1 MRTVYQ
7 KLLLWLD
14 CWFELVMAKRCT
26 WTCFLSEVNKNI
38 RDKKNWKNV
47 NAHSCVVVCLGTKL
61 SLPFRVFLFLRCS
74 ILLWAAERWS
84 CDCRMRRQCVAK
96 GTVKSFVLQGLDKVD
111 ESCAFVHDCSHA
123 DNAEHVNT
131 PGVFLHMRFHSPEP
145 VIAVAAD
152 VMFSASPSFLFLLKR
167 YCTKR
172 QGEFRRPGKNIHL
185 TSTMNITE

>member
-1 MRTVYQ
+1 MIYVSNNSQTPVQWNAKDVDRNRAHWATLV
-7 KLLLWLD
+7 WLFAWEPN
-14 CWFELVMAKRCT
+14 C
-26 WTCFLSEVNKNI
+26 
-38 RDKKNWKNV
+38 
-47 NAHSCVVVCLGTKL
+47 
-61 SLPFRVFLFLRCS
+61 LFLRCS

-111 ESCAFVHDCSHA
+111 ESCVFVHDCSHA
-123 DNAEHVNT
+123 DDAEHVNT

-172 QGEFRRPGKNIHL
+172 QREFRRPGKNIHL